1 MLMNDNL
8 SKDLKLLIY
17 ALLAVII
24 MVEITFITGNILTN
38 IKLAFTYFLMLFL
51 PGYFIGAF
59 IIPKSGFVEK
69 LIVGAVIMVGALSTL
84 AYFSGI
90 LLGDYRYSFIT
101 DAMIL
106 AVFVWLRIKTEKN
119 VSAAASEEDNSP
131 SKIEE

>member
-1 MLMNDNL
+1 MNDNL

-59 IIPKSGFVEK
+59 IIQKSGFVEK